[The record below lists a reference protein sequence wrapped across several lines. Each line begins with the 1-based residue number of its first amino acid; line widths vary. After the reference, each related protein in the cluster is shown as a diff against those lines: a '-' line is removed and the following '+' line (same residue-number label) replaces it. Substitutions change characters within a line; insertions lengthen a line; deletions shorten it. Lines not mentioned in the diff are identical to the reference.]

1 MSFKAELQSLIA
13 NASSSLEDLEGI
25 FRRAQLLL
33 DQANN
38 FEAGDGNVGDI
49 QAKLDTVR
57 QRILTS
63 LDAIQE
69 SYSHDQERLGELAGE
84 LKLDLENVR
93 QCAID
98 YFIKGEYRECVGLL
112 TFLSKVQ
119 PHDENLA
126 NFLDLSH
133 RIQLEH
139 EGERIG
145 AAHDSQFRSK
155 HTSSDQPQQLPNEPP
170 VEENS
175 KGNAGG
181 VGREPLL
188 RKTEGTPQSPPP
200 EARDADDP
208 LRLSQSDPSLLDPQ
222 ILAEIELKTA
232 AYINETYRSLPRPT
246 TPRVVVWVTVV
257 GVLSATTLFW
267 LSRPR
272 PGSSTPESLSPQ
284 HSKVTEQVLPLSV
297 PKSQAEKESPA
308 LAMATDRASFQP
320 SSAKVQT
327 PSERNSARERLT
339 FPNGVASAPA
349 SVSRTTS
356 SGLLAT
362 TPQIGP
368 DLLLELDGRI
378 QAKDFD
384 RARLLLARLESE
396 FPGNPEIRTLG
407 ERLRVD
413 AGKQQSLALMWI
425 EKAWA
430 AQIAGRYVTPREDNV
445 LVYCNLAVEADP
457 GNQRAADLKKEIVKR
472 AVAQADEWIQRGKFD
487 AARLYYASMDYLAS
501 GDAAFPYPR
510 AELKRELDKLEFT
523 AYPVVHDHRFGS
535 CLGILKFNSH
545 AVSYV
550 PSGDSVDG
558 FLENLKSISTREDGR
573 WLSITYRDKTFRF
586 KRENGTSIGTIYQG
600 LIDRIANERSILA
613 SSNN

>member
-1 MSFKAELQSLIA
+1 MGNSGGRALCDHTVLAFK
-13 NASSSLEDLEGI
+13 
-25 FRRAQLLL
+25 
-33 DQANN
+33 
-38 FEAGDGNVGDI
+38 
-49 QAKLDTVR
+49 
-57 QRILTS
+57 TS
-63 LDAIQE
+63 T
-69 SYSHDQERLGELAGE
+69 GE
-84 LKLDLENVR
+84 
-93 QCAID
+93 
-98 YFIKGEYRECVGLL
+98 FH
-112 TFLSKVQ
+112 S
-119 PHDENLA
+119 
-126 NFLDLSH
+126 
-133 RIQLEH
+133 
-139 EGERIG
+139 
-145 AAHDSQFRSK
+145 
-155 HTSSDQPQQLPNEPP
+155 
-170 VEENS
+170 
-175 KGNAGG
+175 
-181 VGREPLL
+181 REPF
-188 RKTEGTPQSPPP
+188 
-200 EARDADDP
+200 A
-208 LRLSQSDPSLLDPQ
+208 
-222 ILAEIELKTA
+222 
-232 AYINETYRSLPRPT
+232 
-246 TPRVVVWVTVV
+246 
-257 GVLSATTLFW
+257 
-267 LSRPR
+267 
-272 PGSSTPESLSPQ
+272 Q
-284 HSKVTEQVLPLSV
+284 HSKVAEQVLPEDALGSLRQQAQSQLAAQAILAV
-297 PKSQAEKESPA
+297 PKSPAEKEGPA
-308 LAMATDRASFQP
+308 LAGATSTSFAPWIQPTRSDASSKPAMATDRASFQP

-327 PSERNSARERLT
+327 PSERNSAREQLT
-339 FPNGVASAPA
+339 FPNRAASAPA

-356 SGLLAT
+356 SGRLAT

-384 RARLLLARLESE
+384 RARLLLARLESA

-445 LVYCNLAVEADP
+445 LVYCNLALEADP

-535 CLGILKFNSH
+535 CSGMLKFNSH

-558 FLENLKSISTREDGR
+558 FLENLKSISTSEDGR

-613 SSNN
+613 SRNN